1 MHMDEARPFATIES
15 SLEFMHLL
23 RTAITETVA
32 DVQQDIADAQTGSDQ
47 RRTEALQLV
56 DYKLQQLSL
65 HVGKS
70 ERLLRDLARLRS
82 LILGEMKA
90 QVATTA
96 IG

>member
-1 MHMDEARPFATIES
+1 
-15 SLEFMHLL
+15 MHLL